1 MDHFSLFAAQV
12 EGENRSDIKRRLL
25 IKVLVPLAFVTCL
38 VILIYSFRT
47 TLHSYANKCN
57 TPCGSCFNG
66 MWGDSNLD
74 SLSFASRD
82 SHVGTLSTDVQNV
95 GSKSPDL
102 KVFKFADI
110 SAATNNFSCYNK
122 LGEGGFGPVYKGKL
136 RQGQEIA
143 VKRLSKTSRQGYEE
157 FKNEVMLTARLQHVN
172 LVKVIGFCMEREEK
186 MLVYEYLPNKSLD
199 AFIFDPLK
207 RLELDWEKRG
217 RIIEGII
224 QGLVYLQEYSRL
236 TIIHRDLKASNILL
250 DKELSPKI
258 SDFGIARIFQ
268 KDAYE
273 ANTSHIVGTYGYVP
287 PEYVKKGIYSTK
299 YDVYSFGVLLLQIIS
314 GKRNDCF
321 YGAAENLNL
330 LEYAYELWMD
340 GRGMEFIDPA
350 LDDSGSEYKVMRC
363 MGIGL
368 LCVQENQEDR
378 PSMLQVLSML
388 KNETQ
393 PNMAPKRPAFSIN
406 AAGPDAQQNSRSW
419 DQRRC
424 SNYMDSTVSELE
436 TR

>member
-1 MDHFSLFAAQV
+1 M
-12 EGENRSDIKRRLL
+12 
-25 IKVLVPLAFVTCL
+25 
-38 VILIYSFRT
+38 
-47 TLHSYANKCN
+47 
-57 TPCGSCFNG
+57 
-66 MWGDSNLD
+66 
-74 SLSFASRD
+74 
-82 SHVGTLSTDVQNV
+82 
-95 GSKSPDL
+95 
-102 KVFKFADI
+102 
-110 SAATNNFSCYNK
+110 
-122 LGEGGFGPVYKGKL
+122 
-136 RQGQEIA
+136 
-143 VKRLSKTSRQGYEE
+143 
-157 FKNEVMLTARLQHVN
+157 
-172 LVKVIGFCMEREEK
+172 
-186 MLVYEYLPNKSLD
+186 
-199 AFIFDPLK
+199 
-207 RLELDWEKRG
+207 
-217 RIIEGII
+217 
-224 QGLVYLQEYSRL
+224 
-236 TIIHRDLKASNILL
+236 
-250 DKELSPKI
+250 
-258 SDFGIARIFQ
+258 
-268 KDAYE
+268 
-273 ANTSHIVGTYGYVP
+273 P